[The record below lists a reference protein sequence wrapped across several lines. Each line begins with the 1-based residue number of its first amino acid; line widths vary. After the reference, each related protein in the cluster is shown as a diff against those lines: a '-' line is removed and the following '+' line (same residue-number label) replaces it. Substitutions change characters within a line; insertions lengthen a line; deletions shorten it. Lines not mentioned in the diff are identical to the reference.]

1 MLWENGNLD
10 AIPLDKR
17 FKNVLNGVGLKTL
30 SHTIIIKEKDDVCG
44 GGMFG
49 IVLRLG
55 LTHKCRLFH
64 QFNASTN
71 YNNHS
76 KACYLMHVIYHKG
89 IKPSE
94 MIHQAIDRDMWIQLC
109 RT

>member
-10 AIPLDKR
+10 AILPDKR
-17 FKNVLNGVGLKTL
+17 FFLNVLNGVGLKTLL

-55 LTHKCRLFH
+55 LTHKC
-64 QFNASTN
+64 
-71 YNNHS
+71 
-76 KACYLMHVIYHKG
+76 
-89 IKPSE
+89 
-94 MIHQAIDRDMWIQLC
+94 
-109 RT
+109 

>member
-49 IVLRLG
+49 
-55 LTHKCRLFH
+55 
-64 QFNASTN
+64 
-71 YNNHS
+71 
-76 KACYLMHVIYHKG
+76 
-89 IKPSE
+89 
-94 MIHQAIDRDMWIQLC
+94 LC
-109 RT
+109 